1 MPWICLQWKFFFLL
15 RHVHLPFTVLTTKT
29 RNWMRLV
36 KPETFKIS
44 KSLKQLLISS
54 FIGLKS
60 FGSVKRFMDNTFERS
75 AWIIPYF
82 GEIPIVFMSKG
93 KGKEMEV
100 PCIITFN
107 GSKQM
112 LSKLK
117 EVLWMAIFN
126 RKKATFSN
134 TCTLIFRNSA

>member
-1 MPWICLQWKFFFLL
+1 M
-15 RHVHLPFTVLTTKT
+15 
-29 RNWMRLV
+29 NY
-36 KPETFKIS
+36 
-44 KSLKQLLISS
+44 SL
-54 FIGLKS
+54 F
-60 FGSVKRFMDNTFERS
+60 R
-75 AWIIPYF
+75 

-117 EVLWMAIFN
+117 EVL
-126 RKKATFSN
+126 
-134 TCTLIFRNSA
+134 

>member
-1 MPWICLQWKFFFLL
+1 
-15 RHVHLPFTVLTTKT
+15 
-29 RNWMRLV
+29 MRLV

-54 FIGLKS
+54 F
-60 FGSVKRFMDNTFERS
+60 VKRFMDNTFERS

-117 EVLWMAIFN
+117 EVL
-126 RKKATFSN
+126 
-134 TCTLIFRNSA
+134 